1 MLWKPWPTEIDDKH
15 DDFPLAHG
23 DFHGFS
29 IAMSAMLHYQ
39 TVNSPAWKRPFW
51 DSQLYSPSFRGR
63 RAKAITKS
71 RRICPGREDHTMG
84 CYHFNISNFWFL
96 FFGVAIRPANHK
108 LQDVQRQIL
117 HKVVSFHLPY
127 LRLLEGFFW
136 NQKTIDGFR
145 PHEFVWNKGK
155 QQTWNMVSNLKVSE
169 SLATTC
175 GFSPEES
182 PPKNGGLCPP
192 GPAPRRPFGAL
203 SALSFKVLS
212 FAIAWRSS
220 QGGAS
225 GGLQFIS
232 IDLPI
237 DGLEIT
243 RAIPIY
249 EVYNIFLHSVA
260 FRMLFFTPTAVRI
273 AFDYIVTWV

>member
-84 CYHFNISNFWFL
+84 CYHFKISNFWFL

-136 NQKTIDGFR
+136 NQKPIDGFR

-182 PPKNGGLCPP
+182 PPKKWGALSARPCPA
-192 GPAPRRPFGAL
+192 APFRRPFGLEFQSAFFRDRLAL
-203 SALSFKVLS
+203 IPGRGKWGAAVHIHWSPNWW
-212 FAIAWRSS
+212 AWNH
-220 QGGAS
+220 QGYPNLW
-225 GGLQFIS
+225 GL
-232 IDLPI
+232 
-237 DGLEIT
+237 
-243 RAIPIY
+243 
-249 EVYNIFLHSVA
+249 
-260 FRMLFFTPTAVRI
+260 
-273 AFDYIVTWV
+273 